1 MDACGALL
9 IRDAGSSPSK
19 AMACR
24 SSRVDP
30 DPGSYIAPAGRC
42 DVLLWLP
49 AVDWKA
55 ACVLSAALLATK
67 PAQRGSSHAPAMT
80 RRLKVQ
86 LVALFGI
93 CVAAYAWNVVSGSA
107 ATLASVAR

>member
-9 IRDAGSSPSK
+9 IRDASSSPSK
-19 AMACR
+19 AMACEVVR
-24 SSRVDP
+24 SRSRS
-30 DPGSYIAPAGRC
+30 GSYLAPAGRC
-42 DVLLWLP
+42 DVLLRLP
-49 AVDWKA
+49 GLAA
-55 ACVLSAALLATK
+55 ACCSARYGSTAKT
-67 PAQRGSSHAPAMT
+67 AQRGSSHAPAMT

>member
-1 MDACGALL
+1 
-9 IRDAGSSPSK
+9 
-19 AMACR
+19 
-24 SSRVDP
+24 
-30 DPGSYIAPAGRC
+30 
-42 DVLLWLP
+42 
-49 AVDWKA
+49 
-55 ACVLSAALLATK
+55 
-67 PAQRGSSHAPAMT
+67 MT